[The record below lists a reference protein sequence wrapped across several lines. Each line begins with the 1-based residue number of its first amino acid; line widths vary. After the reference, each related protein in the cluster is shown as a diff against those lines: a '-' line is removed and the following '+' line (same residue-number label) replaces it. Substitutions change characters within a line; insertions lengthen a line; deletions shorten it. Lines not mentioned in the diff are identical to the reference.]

1 MRGKVKL
8 YYTQGLSSEQR
19 DYVFIQATQSQVSRS
34 HTGWWLPEGVRVYA
48 IGDIHGRSDLLERQ
62 HALIEADFAANR
74 VPKVHLIYLGD
85 YIDRGPNSRAVL
97 EILAQILESLAQG
110 TSDTVK
116 ITLLRGNHEEML
128 IWFFGDDWSALLVP
142 TGWFADAAIVRH

>member
-62 HALIEADFAANR
+62 QCADRGGFR
-74 VPKVHLIYLGD
+74 CQPRCLKVHLIYLGD

-97 EILAQILESLAQG
+97 EILAQILE
-110 TSDTVK
+110 
-116 ITLLRGNHEEML
+116 ILRKER
-128 IWFFGDDWSALLVP
+128 ATP
-142 TGWFADAAIVRH
+142 